1 MTIEERLAYLE
12 LQLGRVKRR
21 NRWLLGAIL
30 LVAGGLIIPTAFE
43 ITAFQAGT
51 QAGRT
56 AKEIRANGVTMDF
69 SRPGKPMDNAMIESF
84 NGTFRDECLN
94 VNRFLSMEDAQENI
108 EKWQK
113 DYNEFRPQSSLGD
126 LTPGQFVDKL
136 KNSLQRQKTS
146 FLAGPVLG

>member
-43 ITAFQAGT
+43 ITALQAGA

-56 AKEIRANGVTMDF
+56 AKEIRANGVMMDF
-69 SRPGKPMDNAMIESF
+69 SRPGKPMDNVMIESF
-84 NGTFRDECLN
+84 NGTFLDEYPN
-94 VNRFLSMEDAQENI
+94 VNWLLSMEDAWEKI
-108 EKWQK
+108 EKWRK
-113 DYNEFRPQSSLGD
+113 HHNEFRPHSSLGD
-126 LTPGQFVDKL
+126 LTP
-136 KNSLQRQKTS
+136 
-146 FLAGPVLG
+146 